1 MMATVYFDPPTGI
14 RIRVFRSLGELD
26 AGAFQAITNPNHMH
40 EMRGESCVNKWLPD
54 SLLLWLEKKAQ
65 VIQLSQSG
73 CLIIPPLARILAAV
87 AVMYFFRIY
96 RCNYRGTSAKRF
108 EITRSRS

>member
-1 MMATVYFDPPTGI
+1 MMENVYIDPPTGI
-14 RIRVFRSLGELD
+14 RIRVSRSLGELD

-40 EMRGESCVNKWLPD
+40 AKRGKSCVNKWLPD

-65 VIQLSQSG
+65 VILIQSG
-73 CLIIPPLARILAAV
+73 CLIIPALARILAAV

-96 RCNYRGTSAKRF
+96 RCYYRGTSAKRF

>member
-1 MMATVYFDPPTGI
+1 MENVCIDPPTGI
-14 RIRVFRSLGELD
+14 RIRVFHSFGELD

-40 EMRGESCVNKWLPD
+40 AKREKSGVNKWLAD

-65 VIQLSQSG
+65 VILIQSG
-73 CLIIPPLARILAAV
+73 CLIIPALARILAAV
-87 AVMYFFRIY
+87 AVIYFFRIY
-96 RCNYRGTSAKRF
+96 RCYYRGTSAKRF